1 MKYSFTGS
9 QSAIH
14 GFLAERRIYMKV
26 VFIILAIIVL
36 SIAPASADSF
46 LEDFNLYAESLYN
59 IPTIEPIIVEVS
71 YKSAD
76 VEIMKTNEITIY
88 GQDALSVI
96 SAACCALR
104 TIDNASSMIDQY
116 GRIMN
121 AYFMNQTQQKETR
134 ATTEA
139 GVLIYFSE
147 DNGIFE
153 IRLVK

>member
-1 MKYSFTGS
+1 
-9 QSAIH
+9 
-14 GFLAERRIYMKV
+14 MKV
-26 VFIILAIIVL
+26 VAIILAIIVL

-59 IPTIEPIIVEVS
+59 IPALEPIIVEVS
-71 YKSAD
+71 YKSPD
-76 VEIMKTNEITIY
+76 VEIMKTDEITIY

-121 AYFMNQTQQKETR
+121 AYFMNQTQRTETR

-147 DNGIFE
+147 DHGIFE

>member
-1 MKYSFTGS
+1 
-9 QSAIH
+9 
-14 GFLAERRIYMKV
+14 MKV
-26 VFIILAIIVL
+26 VIIILAIIVL

-59 IPTIEPIIVEVS
+59 IQTLEPIIVEVS

-76 VEIMKTNEITIY
+76 VEIMKTDEITIY

-121 AYFMNQTQQKETR
+121 AYFMNQTQRTETR

>member
-1 MKYSFTGS
+1 MRV
-9 QSAIH
+9 I
-14 GFLAERRIYMKV
+14 I
-26 VFIILAIIVL
+26 IILAIIVM

-46 LEDFNLYAESLYN
+46 LDDFNLYAENLYN
-59 IPTIEPIIVEVS
+59 IPALEPIIVEVS
-71 YKSAD
+71 YRSDD
-76 VEIMKTNEITIY
+76 VEIMKSDEITIF
-88 GQDALSVI
+88 GENALSVI
-96 SAACCALR
+96 SAACCVLR

-121 AYFMNQTQQKETR
+121 AYFMNQTQRTETR

-147 DNGIFE
+147 NNGIFE